1 MAEKKERRRFGDRK
15 DGKLL
20 RDLDPMHFIVP
31 LLYPNRCD
39 NEAYISER
47 IELENINAYLERRN
61 AQETEYKFTM
71 FHMIVVA
78 LLKTITLRPK
88 MNRFIANK
96 NVYQRN
102 EVSAAF
108 VVKKQFAD
116 NGAEALAFVH
126 TTPEDTL
133 FTIHEKIKKQVM
145 SCRSDKIDSST
156 QSMEMFNKMPRF
168 LSKFL
173 IWIVTKL
180 DKHGKC
186 PASLIETDPYYSSV
200 VLSNVGSLHLKS
212 GYHHLTNWGT
222 NSVFCLIGEKKRTAS
237 FDENGT
243 ATMHETVDLGLT
255 IDERI
260 ADGYYYAKTIRLL
273 KRLLQ
278 EPELLERPL
287 NEPVEF

>member
-61 AQETEYKFTM
+61 AQETEYKYTM
-71 FHMIVVA
+71 FHLIVAA

-133 FTIHEKIKKQVM
+133 PTIHEKIKKQVM

-243 ATMHETVDLGLT
+243 AMMHETVDLGLT
-255 IDERI
+255 IDERL
-260 ADGYYYAKTIRLL
+260 ADGYYYAKSIRLL